1 MSVIGS
7 TQILIVIN
15 LEEQKGSPRPKQ
27 VSWSRRSSEP
37 MDENSDNEPV
47 DRPFTITSLQQC
59 KDAQSSAQAAA
70 QIRESL
76 DRSDSIPPTKLTAR
90 IEATE
95 LPASLD
101 PLLSEQQRHRLKQ
114 IQFEHLRQERKKKA
128 LELIAAIERNDCA

>member
-1 MSVIGS
+1 
-7 TQILIVIN
+7 
-15 LEEQKGSPRPKQ
+15 
-27 VSWSRRSSEP
+27 
-37 MDENSDNEPV
+37 MDENSDNESV

-76 DRSDSIPPTKLTAR
+76 DRSDSIAPTKLTAR

-101 PLLSEQQRHRLKQ
+101 LLSEQQRHRLKQ